1 MKKNLFLILLNKAF
15 KEKKGGGD
23 IPTGTIAITHN
34 GIYDVT
40 QYASADVDVPQVN
53 NSNIDDQITKGS
65 SSNWLTRNITHLPT
79 LDFSERTSWNF
90 QSLLGNFQSLVTIEG
105 IVIPE
110 GIENIGSLFYNDTE
124 LINIDNFIFPSSVVG
139 TLNMFYNCS
148 KLSNDSLNYIM
159 EFCQELPN
167 ASPKTLSNMSI
178 TEAQATICKTLSN
191 YQDFVNAGWSTGYPS
206 LDS

>member
-1 MKKNLFLILLNKAF
+1 MNKNLFLILLNKAF
-15 KEKKGGGD
+15 KEKGGGGD
-23 IPTGTIAITHN
+23 TPTGTIAITEN

-40 QYASADVDVPQVN
+40 QYASADVDIPQVN
-53 NSNIDDQITKGS
+53 NCNIDDQITKGT
-65 SSNWLTRNITHLPT
+65 SSNWLMRNVTHLPT
-79 LDFSERTSWNF
+79 LDFSARSSWSF
-90 QSLLGNFQSLVTIEG
+90 QSIFGNYQSLVTIEG
-105 IVIPE
+105 LILPD
-110 GIENIGSLFYNDTE
+110 GIDNIGSLFYNDSE
-124 LINIDNFIFPSSVVG
+124 LINIDNFSFPTSVTG

-167 ASPKTLSNMSI
+167 ASPKTLYNMGI

-191 YQDFVNAGWSTGYPS
+191 YQDFVNAGWTTGYAS